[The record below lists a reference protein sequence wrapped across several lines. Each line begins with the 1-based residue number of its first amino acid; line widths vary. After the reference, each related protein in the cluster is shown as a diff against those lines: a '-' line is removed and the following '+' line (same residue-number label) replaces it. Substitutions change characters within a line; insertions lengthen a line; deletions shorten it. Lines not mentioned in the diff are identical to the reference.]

1 MSALTIEEISK
12 VLELA
17 CTLGKA
23 AIQNGVA
30 PSYSDSTVSED
41 FLMSLIKE
49 AMIQLGHDA
58 DKLVHHKG
66 HAFPDVSIKGTTVGI
81 ELKGASS
88 NRKFN
93 GNSVVGS
100 TMLPNLKTILLMYW
114 IGNAGDIGYKDYF
127 DCVATPV
134 VTHSPRFQLDI
145 DLSKES
151 SMFGTGPDKV
161 GTVDDVI
168 FPPEGIDSEKII
180 KWMSDKAK
188 RNGET
193 PWWISIDESLPQ
205 GSTGLI
211 KLTKVAIDK
220 KSQFMKY
227 AFLGFP
233 RILAKKSP
241 TKYNG
246 LFEWAI
252 QTRSIYTDRDDYS
265 AKGKVPFTIPA
276 FNTKSIMLPRS
287 VQVAVEALS
296 NDSEVNG
303 EEINKIIG
311 KDFVN
316 SDEFLDWYKLQ
327 LKQNLRHIYTNVKMM
342 DANNIGE
349 DGFSIMLADLLISKI
364 NKNSI
369 VFTS

>member
-1 MSALTIEEISK
+1 MKDLTSKEISQ
-12 VLELA
+12 VLKLA
-17 CTLGKA
+17 CNMGEEAIKLGT
-23 AIQNGVA
+23 A
-30 PSYSDSTVSED
+30 PPYSDSIVSED
-41 FLMSLIKE
+41 FLVSLLKK
-49 AMIQLGHDA
+49 AMVQLGHDA
-58 DKLVHHKG
+58 NKLVHHKG

-81 ELKGASS
+81 ELKGATS

-100 TMLPNLKTILLMYW
+100 TMLPNLKTIFLMYW

-151 SMFGTGPDKV
+151 SMFGTGPNKV

-265 AKGKVPFTIPA
+265 AKGKAPFTIPA

-287 VQVAVEALS
+287 VQVAVDALS

-316 SDEFLDWYKLQ
+316 SDEFLNWYKLQ
-327 LKQNLRHIYTNVKMM
+327 LKQNLRHIYANIKAMDVNNV
-342 DANNIGE
+342 GE
-349 DGFSIMLADLLISKI
+349 DKFSSMLADLLISKI

-369 VFTS
+369 IFAT

>member
-1 MSALTIEEISK
+1 MTDLTSKDISQ

-17 CTLGKA
+17 CSMGEDSIKLGT
-23 AIQNGVA
+23 A
-30 PSYSDSTVSED
+30 PPYSDSIVSED
-41 FLMSLIKE
+41 FLVSLLKK

-58 DKLVHHKG
+58 NKLVHHKG

-100 TMLPNLKTILLMYW
+100 TMLPNLKTIFLMYW

-303 EEINKIIG
+303 KEINKIIG

-316 SDEFLDWYKLQ
+316 SDEYLDWYKLQ
-327 LKQNLRHIYTNVKMM
+327 LKQNLLHIYTNVKMM
-342 DANNIGE
+342 DTNNVGE
-349 DGFSIMLADLLISKI
+349 DGFSTMLADLLISKI

-369 VFTS
+369 IFTS